1 MPRAAVII
9 PARFASTRLPGK
21 PLITLKNK
29 PIIQHIYEHAEAASS
44 IDTVFVATDDSRI
57 YDAVRGFGGIAIMT
71 ASEHASGTDRIAEVA
86 KNIDHDIIINVQGDE
101 PFIRPEMVD
110 DLVELLSDKKTPMGT
125 LARRITDAKDIFDPN
140 VVKVVWDNEGFA
152 LYFSRSPIPYHRDI
166 FKTAEYTEQNIHSST
181 HSSPLR
187 GEGKGLYSVL
197 CASGSKFTL
206 FKHIGVYGYKKDVL
220 LKLAS
225 MKQGE
230 LEIIERL
237 EQLRALASG
246 IKIKVKET
254 PYDTLGI
261 DTTDDLRKAEEWL
274 NSSL

>member
-1 MPRAAVII
+1 MPRAVVII

-29 PIIQHIYEHAEAASS
+29 PIIQHIYERAAAASS
-44 IDTVFVATDDSRI
+44 IDTIFVATDDSRI

-86 KNIDHDIIINVQGDE
+86 KNIDYDIIINVQGDE
-101 PFIRPEMVD
+101 PFIRPEMVN
-110 DLVELLSDKKTPMGT
+110 DLVELLSEKQTPMGT
-125 LARRITDAKDIFDPN
+125 LARRITDTKDIFDPN

-152 LYFSRSPIPYHRDI
+152 LYFSRSPIPYHRDEWKI
-166 FKTAEYTEQNIHSST
+166 ADRRFQIADAKKHFCY
-181 HSSPLR
+181 
-187 GEGKGLYSVL
+187 
-197 CASGSKFTL
+197 
-206 FKHIGVYGYKKDVL
+206 KHIGIYGYKKDVL

-237 EQLRALASG
+237 EQLRAIASG

-261 DTTDDLRKAEEWL
+261 DTEDDLRKAEEWL